1 MAGAAPSS
9 DPPSSEPAPPSQTSA
24 QGGASRRDAEHYLPY
39 ARAIERE
46 HPEEL
51 AALGMT
57 AQGYAA
63 AVGEPGLTIEESV
76 AAGFMSAEEGRYVQG
91 RATRED
97 LIELGYAAAQIEVI
111 LEDQRARACAS
122 SG

>member
-1 MAGAAPSS
+1 MAAAAPY
-9 DPPSSEPAPPSQTSA
+9 SEPAPRSQTSA
-24 QGGASRRDAEHYLPY
+24 QGGASRRARVDAEHYLPY
-39 ARAIERE
+39 ARTIERE

-57 AQGYAA
+57 AEGYAA
-63 AVGEPGLTIEESV
+63 AVGEPGLTIEESI